1 VGPNVPGL
9 RGEGTAAGSPTAYA
23 RPAAYSVGVVGF
35 YAVLILVMLY
45 VYYRGAPNLF
55 STVLVPVVIIVL
67 MAYLARYSSTRYR
80 IDDRS
85 LLAWRL
91 FGTRRMELRSITRIR
106 RANLRG
112 LAPVGFLGTWGW
124 RGRVWS
130 PIVGSFDTVHTGNDG
145 LLISGTGVPLFVT
158 PVDPNGFQRELS
170 RRVRSVNGGA
180 EVDLDPI

>member
-1 VGPNVPGL
+1 VRPPQVY
-9 RGEGTAAGSPTAYA
+9 R
-23 RPAAYSVGVVGF
+23 RPAAYSAGVVGF

-45 VYYRGAPNLF
+45 VYYRGAPNLV
-55 STVLVPVVIIVL
+55 STLLVPFVIIVL
-67 MAYLARYSSTRYR
+67 MVYLARYSSTRYR

-91 FGTRRMELRSITRIR
+91 FGARRMELRSITRIR

-130 PIVGSFDTVHTGNDG
+130 PVVGNFDTVHTGSDG
-145 LLISGTGVPLFVT
+145 ILISGQGVPLFVT